1 MLKRILN
8 RFFQAIRIAFK
19 KQPDV
24 SRVQAELAL
33 YLKLQCIVVLVDVT

>member
-1 MLKRILN
+1 MEAYLEP
-8 RFFQAIRIAFK
+8 FFQAIRIAFK

-33 YLKLQCIVVLVDVT
+33 YVKLQCIVVLVYVK